1 MTSPY
6 KLQQTFCH
14 RDGDPTFLR
23 HDVRTE
29 LVHHLPVVFSS
40 YSIPTTRSI
49 DGTKSETS
57 ASDVSPFIR
66 HIVNEVW

>member
-49 DGTKSETS
+49 DGSSPYYLLDISITS
-57 ASDVSPFIR
+57 LPSLFA
-66 HIVNEVW
+66 E